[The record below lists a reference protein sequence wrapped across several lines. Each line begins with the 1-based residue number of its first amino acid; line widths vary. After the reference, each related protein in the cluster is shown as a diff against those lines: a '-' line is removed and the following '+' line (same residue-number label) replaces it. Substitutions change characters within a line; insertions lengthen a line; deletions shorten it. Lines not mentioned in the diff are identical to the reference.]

1 MSAYDENTE
10 ENIESAIAY
19 LRYHLETIL
28 SHDEHERGVPQVIQN
43 SLAYLAELQRAG
55 VSGHQGRLSQRNNS
69 LWGAIE
75 RAHSVKYD
83 KRSSLEELL

>member
-1 MSAYDENTE
+1 MSAHDEEIE
-10 ENIESAIAY
+10 ENIERAITY
-19 LRYHLETIL
+19 LRCHLEKIL
-28 SHDEHERGVPQVIQN
+28 SHDEHDRGVPQVIQD
-43 SLAYLAELQRAG
+43 SLTYLAELQRAG
-55 VSGHQGRLSQRNNS
+55 VSGHKGRLSQRNNG